1 MKRRNFV
8 AKSSLSGLAALL
20 GVDIIYKKFMPL
32 GYTPVALQES
42 DPFKLFNK
50 DKGMVVLNDKPW
62 NIEAQAHLLDD
73 RVTPNKSIF
82 VRNNG
87 LIPEDID
94 VDTWTLTIDGES
106 VKQEKT
112 STLSEL
118 KSKFK

>member
-20 GVDIIYKKFMPL
+20 GVDIIYKEFMPL

-73 RVTPNKSIF
+73 RVTPNK
-82 VRNNG
+82 
-87 LIPEDID
+87 
-94 VDTWTLTIDGES
+94 
-106 VKQEKT
+106 
-112 STLSEL
+112 
-118 KSKFK
+118 